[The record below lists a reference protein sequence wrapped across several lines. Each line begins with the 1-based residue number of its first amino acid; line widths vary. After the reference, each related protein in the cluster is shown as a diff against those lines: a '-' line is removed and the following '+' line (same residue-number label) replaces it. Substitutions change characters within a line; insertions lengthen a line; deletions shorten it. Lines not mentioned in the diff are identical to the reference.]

1 MLGCLD
7 TFRSC
12 FSPEICPGMGLH
24 SHMYLFFSVLR
35 NLHTVLHSG
44 CTNLHFH
51 QKCRR
56 ILFSLNP
63 LQHLLFVDFLMM
75 AILADVGWY
84 LLVVLVSMSL
94 IISDIEHL
102 FMCLLAI
109 CMSSLQRCL
118 FRSFAH
124 FFEWVVCFDAVK
136 HCQLFVYFG
145 N

>member
-1 MLGCLD
+1 
-7 TFRSC
+7 
-12 FSPEICPGMGLH
+12 
-24 SHMYLFFSVLR
+24 
-35 NLHTVLHSG
+35 
-44 CTNLHFH
+44 
-51 QKCRR
+51 
-56 ILFSLNP
+56 
-63 LQHLLFVDFLMM
+63 MM

-136 HCQLFVYFG
+136 HCQSFVYFG